1 MPDLSLN
8 KEQER
13 AVRTTDGPVLVI
25 AGAGAGKTKVIT
37 ERVRLLI
44 ESGVSPEL
52 ILAVTFTNKA
62 AGEMRERIFV
72 TPPTPL
78 TLRGAPFIGTFHAL
92 GLLLIK
98 ENLERLGVPKN
109 FTIIDEDDAIKLIKD
124 SLTEIGKDPKDFEP
138 ARFKN
143 QISGIRNRL
152 ITEEEFVGE
161 GFIGEVLGLVWKLYE
176 KKKKQQNF
184 LDFDDMLLKPALLLM
199 KDKEARENYQSRWQ
213 YIHIDEYQDTNEV
226 QYTLSKILAGKHRN
240 ILAVGDVDQAI
251 YSWRGADFKNILN
264 FKQDYP
270 DAEVITL
277 EKNYRSTDIILEA
290 ANSLILNNKMRLP
303 KKLWTEK
310 KGASAIKIIFAEDE
324 RKEAEMVANEI
335 TALRKSDFPGKSD
348 FQAVTYGKMAVLY
361 RTNAQSRAVE
371 EVFLKKN
378 IPYRIIG
385 GVRFYERRE
394 TKDILAYIRF
404 ALNENDEVSKKRIL
418 NVPPRGIGKTLMQKI
433 LTRAIL
439 KPEEER
445 KYADF
450 IRLISEIKDD
460 ASKLPLREFL
470 KNIIK
475 RTGYRGYIDDGTQKG
490 SERWQNVGELLN
502 IADKIS
508 SALGRSPTGEAGGKV
523 EDFLEHVALFA
534 VDDKYE
540 PDKEKARPTANNI
553 GGRVSLMTMHA
564 AKGLE
569 FDAVFVVGLEEGL
582 FPHSLSVEPGDLE
595 EERRL
600 CYVAITRAKTH
611 LYLTYAARRTL
622 FGERAANLPSRFLK
636 EIPEH
641 LAEYIASQN
650 NTDEDGFSE
659 NIIEY

>member
-44 ESGVSPEL
+44 ESGVSPER

-62 AGEMRERIFV
+62 AGEMKERIGNWKLEIGNSAN
-72 TPPTPL
+72 P
-78 TLRGAPFIGTFHAL
+78 PFIGTFHAL

-98 ENLERLGVPKN
+98 ENLEKLGIPKN

-124 SLTEIGKDPKDFEP
+124 SLVEIGKDPKDFEP
-138 ARFKN
+138 ARLKN

-152 ITEEEFVGE
+152 ITEEDFVGD

-176 KKKKQQNF
+176 TKKKQQNF
-184 LDFDDMLLKPALLLM
+184 LDFDDMLLKPTLLLI
-199 KDKEARENYQSRWQ
+199 KDKKVRDIYQNRWQ

-226 QYTLSKILAGKHRN
+226 QYILSKILAERHSN
-240 ILAVGDVDQAI
+240 ILAVGDIDQAI

-290 ANSLILNNKMRLP
+290 ANSLILNNKIRLP
-303 KKLWTEK
+303 KKLWTDK
-310 KGASAIKIIFAEDE
+310 KGAWAKKIIWAENKK
-324 RKEAEMVANEI
+324 KEAEMVADEVR
-335 TALRKSDFPGKSD
+335 ALRRAPHQSLSFGKI
-348 FQAVTYGKMAVLY
+348 AVLY

-394 TKDILAYIRF
+394 TKDILAYIRL

-418 NVPPRGIGKTLMQKI
+418 NIPPRGIGKTLMQKI
-433 LTRAIL
+433 LAGAIL
-439 KPEEER
+439 KPTEDR

-450 IRLISEIKDD
+450 IRLISEIKEA
-460 ASKLPLREFL
+460 ASKLTLNEFL
-470 KNIIK
+470 KNVIK
-475 RTGYRGYIDDGTQKG
+475 KTGYRGYIDDGTEKG
-490 SERWQNVGELLN
+490 NERWQNVGELLN

-508 SALGRSPTGEAGGKV
+508 MGGGKV

-534 VDDKYE
+534 ADDKYDA
-540 PDKEKARPTANNI
+540 PAGNQSAGEKI
-553 GGRVSLMTMHA
+553 SLMTMHA

-582 FPHSLSVEPGDLE
+582 FPHSLSMEPGDLE

-611 LYLTYAARRTL
+611 LYLTYAAQRTL

-650 NTDEDGFSE
+650 NIDDGGFSE